1 MMVTWRVANALGE
14 IGVLSRSQPT
24 MTQDPEQPK
33 EPEVVG
39 PSCSLDQGQYG

>member
-1 MMVTWRVANALGE
+1 MMVMGRVANALGE
-14 IGVLSRSQPT
+14 IGVAGRSQPS
-24 MTQDPEQPK
+24 MTQDPVEPK

>member
-1 MMVTWRVANALGE
+1 MMVSLRVANALGE
-14 IGVLSRSQPT
+14 IGVANRSQPT
-24 MTQDPEQPK
+24 MTQDPEAPK